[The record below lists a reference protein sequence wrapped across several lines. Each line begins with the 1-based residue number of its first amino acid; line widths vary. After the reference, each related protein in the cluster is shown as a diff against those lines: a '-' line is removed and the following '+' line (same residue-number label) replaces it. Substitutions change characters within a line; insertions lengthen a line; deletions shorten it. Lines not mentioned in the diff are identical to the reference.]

1 MRKIYLLAWGMILA
15 AWPLSGAWAQR
26 ASGSDA
32 DQRLSQVEAYVQRN
46 NQEVAKAINLL
57 EQTQRDFQSIKGQVE
72 AANYL
77 DKENNRVYEDL
88 DRRVASLEDKV
99 EQIHRLLSEIKQG
112 GAGGAAATPTGSP
125 PLTEGEMQEY
135 QTLLTIFNSRDYRA
149 SASGFLGFVK
159 KYPQGSEAGNAQF
172 WAAESFYSM
181 GDYVRAIKEYQRL
194 VEAYPQ
200 NKRIAEAVY
209 RQGLAFLRLQKNTEA
224 TLFFQKV
231 LADYPNTPEAA
242 QAQTQLHRLQE
253 KGKSPVA
260 LNSGGTEASA
270 GAPGGESLPPPEAE
284 EPRSRPMM
292 KPLPMPRNP
301 SEGASGSVP
310 QETESAAVPAE
321 QAPAPADS
329 NSPLF

>member
-1 MRKIYLLAWGMILA
+1 MKKIYLLAWGMALT

-26 ASGSDA
+26 AATGDLE
-32 DQRLSQVEAYVQRN
+32 QRLSQVESYTQRN
-46 NQEVAKAINLL
+46 NQEMAKAVNLM

-99 EQIHRLLSEIKQG
+99 EQIHRLLSELKQG
-112 GAGGAAATPTGSP
+112 STGGTAAGASGT

-135 QTLLTIFNSRDYRA
+135 QALLTIFNSRDYRA
-149 SASGFLGFVK
+149 AASGFLGFVK

-172 WAAESFYSM
+172 WAGESFYSM

-200 NKRIAEAVY
+200 NKRIPEAVY

-253 KGKSPVA
+253 KSKSPVA
-260 LNSGGTEASA
+260 LNSGGAEAPEAVPS
-270 GAPGGESLPPPEAE
+270 GESLPPPEDGA
-284 EPRSRPMM
+284 PRSRPLM
-292 KPLPMPRNP
+292 KTLPMPGSS
-301 SEGASGSVP
+301 SEGAPGAVP
-310 QETESAAVPAE
+310 QETESAAAPAD
-321 QAPAPADS
+321 QAPAAMDP